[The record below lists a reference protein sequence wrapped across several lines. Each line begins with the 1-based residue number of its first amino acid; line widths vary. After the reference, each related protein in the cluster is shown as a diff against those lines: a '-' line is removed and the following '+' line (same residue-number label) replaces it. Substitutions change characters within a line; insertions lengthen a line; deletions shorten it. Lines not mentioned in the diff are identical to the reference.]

1 MVLFTSIDLSG
12 NRLLALPPEVGH
24 LSSVSTLVLDD
35 NQLDQLP
42 SEMKQLT
49 KLKVLSLH
57 NNSILPCTLRM
68 VVESTS
74 FFELLDFI

>member
-1 MVLFTSIDLSG
+1 MILFTSVDLSG

-42 SEMKQLT
+42 SEMKKLA
-49 KLKVLSLH
+49 KLKTLSLR
-57 NNSILPCTLRM
+57 NNSILSISIFTAVTDIGQYM
-68 VVESTS
+68 
-74 FFELLDFI
+74 